1 MSSPATR
8 IPLTVREYRLL
19 PEDGRRWELFEGDFL
34 VTPAPTPLHQKIS
47 RRLQHALMTQLE
59 DTGLAQV
66 IDAPID
72 VIFDD
77 FSVVQPDLVIVSTAH
92 ASLITARA
100 VEGAP
105 DVLVEILSP
114 SSIDRDRYLK
124 LRLYERFGVREYWI
138 VDPEH
143 GFLEAYR
150 LGANPTRSYELRERH
165 DRASILRCP
174 DFPTL
179 ELPLAPLFT

>member
-1 MSSPATR
+1 M
-8 IPLTVREYRLL
+8 TVREYRLL

-47 RRLQHALMTQLE
+47 RRLQYALMTQLE

-66 IDAPID
+66 INAPID

-77 FSVVQPDLVIVSTAH
+77 LNVVQPDLVIVSTAR
-92 ASLITARA
+92 ASLITERA

-114 SSIDRDRYLK
+114 SSIDRDRQLK

-138 VDPEH
+138 VDPKH

-150 LGANPTRSYELRERH
+150 LGTAGYELRERH
-165 DRASILRCP
+165 DRASTLRCP

-179 ELPLAPLFT
+179 QIALAPLFT